1 MKMIKSMLLVS
12 ALLGVLSITG
22 CEKGPAEK
30 AGEKLDKAADK
41 TVDAA
46 KDAGDAVKDAVKK

>member
-1 MKMIKSMLLVS
+1 MKIIKSLLLVS
-12 ALLGVLSITG
+12 SLMGKLSITG

-30 AGEKLDKAADK
+30 AGEKMDKAAEK
-41 TVDAA
+41 TADAA